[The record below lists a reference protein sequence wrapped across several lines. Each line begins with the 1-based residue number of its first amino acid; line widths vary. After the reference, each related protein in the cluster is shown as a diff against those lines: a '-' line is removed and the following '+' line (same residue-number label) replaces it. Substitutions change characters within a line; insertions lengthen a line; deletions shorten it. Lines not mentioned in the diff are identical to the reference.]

1 MGSEVSSFE
10 DRPQNTEAIDDAG
23 SGRAL
28 SHHLA
33 RESFNLDCKSR
44 SVCGPVVQPG
54 MLALARP
61 KNVRFARRSGPV
73 DRKVAGSNPARS
85 TKFQFD
91 LRFGDGRL
99 LEVQTS
105 YVQGR

>member
-10 DRPQNTEAIDDAG
+10 DQPQNTEAIDDAG

-28 SHHLA
+28 YHHLA
-33 RESFNLDCKSR
+33 RESFNPDCKSR

-85 TKFQFD
+85 TRHQIDRPFEAAK
-91 LRFGDGRL
+91 L